1 MLKLYPHQIKVL
13 DKTAGLN
20 RCAYYLDMGLG
31 KTFVG
36 AEKMIQLG
44 NKINLVICQ
53 KSKIDDWIEHFRIV
67 PNTDGFLMDD
77 VFDLTDKKQFE
88 LFTKMT
94 SMKVF
99 PPRYMFVG
107 VINYELAWRRQ
118 ELAEL
123 KDFTL
128 MLDESSLI
136 QNEEAKQSEFILK
149 KLHPDNVILLSGTPV
164 SGKYENLW
172 SQCQLLGWN
181 INRQI
186 YDRQYINWTT
196 IDVAGVPH
204 KIVDKSDPYKN
215 VDRLKRKLWEHG
227 AVFMKTEEC
236 FELPE
241 QTFIKNY
248 VSTSKEYKRFK
259 QTGYVCVDDIELIAD
274 TSLTKRLYM
283 RQLCSTYSREKLKA
297 FEDLLESTN
306 DRLIV
311 FYNFTCELEELLA
324 IVCER
329 EIPHSIV
336 NGIDKDLYSY
346 ERYDNSV
353 TFVQYQAGAMGLNLQ
368 KANKIIYYSLPERSD
383 LFEQS
388 KKRIHRIGQTQPCFY
403 YVMLCRNS
411 IEEDI
416 YEALEEKRDYTDE
429 LFRKG
434 FTN

>member
-36 AEKMIQLG
+36 AEKMMQLG
-44 NKINLVICQ
+44 SKVNLVICQ
-53 KSKIDDWIEHFRIV
+53 KSKIDDWVEHFKNNYNIIPLNYTQV
-67 PNTDGFLMDD
+67 HKGWIDDGFIKECRDRD
-77 VFDLTDKKQFE
+77 RPFII
-88 LFTKMT
+88 
-94 SMKVF
+94 
-99 PPRYMFVG
+99 

-181 INRQI
+181 IKRQI
-186 YDRQYINWTT
+186 YDRQYMNWTT

-215 VDRLKRKLWEHG
+215 VDRLKRKLREHG

-283 RQLCSTYSREKLKA
+283 RQLCSTYSREKLEA
-297 FEDLLESTN
+297 FEGLLESTN

-346 ERYDNSV
+346 ERYDDSV

-388 KKRIHRIGQTQPCFY
+388 KKRIHRIGQNKACMY
-403 YVMLCRNS
+403 YVLLCRNS

-416 YEALEEKRDYTDE
+416 YKALEEKRDYTDE

>member
-1 MLKLYPHQIKVL
+1 MLKLYPHQIKAL

-53 KSKIDDWIEHFRIV
+53 KSKIDDWVEHFRTV
-67 PNTDGFLMDD
+67 PNTDGFLIDD

-88 LFTKMT
+88 LFIKMT

-107 VINYELAWRRQ
+107 VINYELAWRRK
-118 ELAEL
+118 ELLTL

-136 QNEEAKQSEFILK
+136 QNEKAKQSKFILK
-149 KLHPDNVILLSGTPV
+149 LTPENVILLSGTPV
-164 SGKYENLW
+164 AGKYENMW

-181 INRQI
+181 IKREI

-215 VDRLKRKLWEHG
+215 VDRLKRKLREHG

-248 VSTSKEYKRFK
+248 VSIPKEYKRFK
-259 QTGYVCVDDIELIAD
+259 QTGYVCVDDVELIAD

-346 ERYDNSV
+346 GRYDNSV
-353 TFVQYQAGAMGLNLQ
+353 TFIQYQAGAMGLNLQ

-388 KKRIHRIGQTQPCFY
+388 KKRIHRIGQTQSCFY

-416 YEALEEKRDYTDE
+416 YKALEEKRDYTDE

>member
-1 MLKLYPHQIKVL
+1 MLKLYPHQIKAL

-36 AEKMIQLG
+36 SEKMQQLG
-44 NKINLVICQ
+44 ADVNLVICQ
-53 KSKIDDWIEHFRIV
+53 KSKIDDWIDHFTEHYPKYHV
-67 PNTDGFLMDD
+67 LNLTSKNGLMPFISWSECGMR
-77 VFDLTDKKQFE
+77 V
-88 LFTKMT
+88 
-94 SMKVF
+94 
-99 PPRYMFVG
+99 VG
-107 VINYELAWRRQ
+107 VINYELAWRRK
-118 ELAEL
+118 ELLNL
-123 KDFTL
+123 KGFTL

-136 QNEEAKQSEFILK
+136 QNEKAKQSKFILK
-149 KLHPDNVILLSGTPV
+149 LRPANVILLSGTPV
-164 SGKYENLW
+164 AGKYENMW
-172 SQCQLLGWN
+172 SQAHLLGWD
-181 INRQI
+181 IKRQI

-215 VDRLKRKLWEHG
+215 VDRLKRKLRGHG

-248 VSTSKEYKRFK
+248 VSISKEYKRFK
-259 QTGYVCVDDIELIAD
+259 QTGYVCVDDVELIAD

-353 TFVQYQAGAMGLNLQ
+353 TFIQYQAGAMGLNLQ

-388 KKRIHRIGQTQPCFY
+388 KKRIHRIGQTQSCFY

-416 YEALEEKRDYTDE
+416 YKALEEKRDYTDE